1 MYDEI
6 GRTKLTVTG
15 NEETLEDDE
24 VIMEFS
30 TWTEVENYLSMDLLE
45 PEYLPPNYIIKKITL
60 RDCGSRTI
68 LLVRYENSLS
78 DNVLQIEVDFY
89 EGDYSERTLVNDAN
103 WTLLQDIHDELN
115 SQYFENNKYK
125 SVKVI
130 FTKDKNVYI
139 LLCQESVEELKKI
152 TESMK

>member
-1 MYDEI
+1 M
-6 GRTKLTVTG
+6 
-15 NEETLEDDE
+15 
-24 VIMEFS
+24 
-30 TWTEVENYLSMDLLE
+30 
-45 PEYLPPNYIIKKITL
+45 
-60 RDCGSRTI
+60 
-68 LLVRYENSLS
+68 
-78 DNVLQIEVDFY
+78 QIEVDFY

>member
-1 MYDEI
+1 M
-6 GRTKLTVTG
+6 
-15 NEETLEDDE
+15 
-24 VIMEFS
+24 
-30 TWTEVENYLSMDLLE
+30 
-45 PEYLPPNYIIKKITL
+45 
-60 RDCGSRTI
+60 
-68 LLVRYENSLS
+68 
-78 DNVLQIEVDFY
+78 QIEVDFY

-139 LLCQESVEELKKI
+139 LLCQESVEELKR
-152 TESMK
+152 